1 MIGVPTFEA
10 KSGNFLMNYLFHC
23 LNYLFRCIDHLYLN
37 SLLFFELPGLT
48 GSTDCVL
55 GDTLLSFDHNGA
67 VWTGA
72 KPQVGM
78 TPKM

>member
-1 MIGVPTFEA
+1 MVGVPTFEA
-10 KSGNFLMNYLFHC
+10 KSAENFLNRLFHD
-23 LNYLFRCIDHLYLN
+23 LNHIFIILGLSVF
-37 SLLFFELPGLT
+37 LPGLT

-67 VWTGA
+67 VWTRA

-78 TPKM
+78 TPNIMGTFRF